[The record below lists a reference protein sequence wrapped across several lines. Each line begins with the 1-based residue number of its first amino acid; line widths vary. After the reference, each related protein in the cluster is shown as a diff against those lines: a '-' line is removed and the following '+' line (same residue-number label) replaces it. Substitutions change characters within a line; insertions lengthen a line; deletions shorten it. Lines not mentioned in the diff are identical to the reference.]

1 MSEPRDRDEAMDLLE
16 EKRQARCGD
25 CDMLRILVAKLRDPG
40 CPVAHGQRITWD
52 EHARLSADGP

>member
-1 MSEPRDRDEAMDLLE
+1 MDLLE